1 MPDKHPDLRWQWHA
15 HSFAG
20 LGGVRTALPTNK
32 MAIISDFA
40 AMADDFTFTVS
51 FNNFTAMTTEEV

>member
-1 MPDKHPDLRWQWHA
+1 M
-15 HSFAG
+15 
-20 LGGVRTALPTNK
+20 RTALPTNK
-32 MAIISDFA
+32 TAIIPDFA